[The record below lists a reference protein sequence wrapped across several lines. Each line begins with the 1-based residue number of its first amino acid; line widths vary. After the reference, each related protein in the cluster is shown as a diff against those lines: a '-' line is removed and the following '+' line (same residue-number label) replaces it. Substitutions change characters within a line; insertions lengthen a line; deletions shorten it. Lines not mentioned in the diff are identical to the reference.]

1 MTDILTVGQ
10 DARRRQCLA
19 ASLAGIGRR
28 WNERRRAKALRRLE
42 DHVLRDIGFERDL
55 FGRVSCIKQSDRA
68 VASRTW
74 ATPAGMAEDIPQTER
89 TITMTTN
96 LDTVR
101 RFLAGTHSNNLADV
115 DVIDTTVAE
124 GITCHGFPG
133 FPNGEL
139 AGREPYKAFFHIFQA
154 SFSEMDFATVA
165 LYEEA
170 GFVSAHW
177 SCEATFSGE
186 FAGIAPDRR
195 RVHFDGVAVYRME
208 NGLIA
213 ETWLSFP
220 LAMLMAQ
227 LPAPAAQAA

>member
-1 MTDILTVGQ
+1 MTPTPAAGQ
-10 DARRRQCLA
+10 SARRRRFLLPFLGSSA
-19 ASLAGIGRR
+19 HWTARGLRVPS
-28 WNERRRAKALRRLE
+28 LRRLDDRMLADIGLE
-42 DHVLRDIGFERDL
+42 RGIDGRVLPLDRVLRPVL
-55 FGRVSCIKQSDRA
+55 PRA
-68 VASRTW
+68 GT
-74 ATPAGMAEDIPQTER
+74 GAEAPFNPTQTER
-89 TITMTTN
+89 TTMTN

-101 RFLAGTHSNNLADV
+101 RFLAGTHSNSLADV
-115 DVIDTTVAE
+115 DVIDDTVVE
-124 GITCHGFPG
+124 GVTCHGFPG

-139 AGREPYKAFFHIFQA
+139 QGRESYKAFFRVFQA
-154 SFSEMDFATVA
+154 SFSEMAFTTVA
-165 LYEEA
+165 LYEAA

-177 SCEATFSGE
+177 SCEATFSGA

-220 LAMLMAQ
+220 VAMLMAQ